1 MKALI
6 VDDERLARVD
16 LRRLLRAHPEVEI
29 VGEAKN
35 AVEAEQKI
43 KELRPD
49 LIFLDVQM
57 PSRNGFELLQD
68 MRDPPRVIFVTAYD
82 QHALRAFEFGA
93 VDYLLK
99 PIEPARLA
107 QSLGRVTAKSTAP
120 HSTSSLHTTLS
131 EHDQVFV
138 KDGERCWF
146 VRVGE
151 IRLLESEG
159 NYTRVYFRENR
170 PLLPRTLQALE
181 TRLDSKFF
189 LRVSR
194 RHLVNLRFISKVE
207 PSVDGGLNLH
217 LGERDPAIK
226 VSRRRAQSLR
236 ERLTL

>member
-1 MKALI
+1 MNALI
-6 VDDERLARVD
+6 VDDERLARVE
-16 LRRLLRAHPEVEI
+16 LRRLLRAHPEIEI

-68 MRDPPRVIFVTAYD
+68 MPNPPRVIFVTAYD

-107 QSLGRVTAKSTAP
+107 QSLGRVAARSATPRAP
-120 HSTSSLHTTLS
+120 SSSPTTLS
-131 EHDQVFV
+131 EHDQVFL

-170 PLLPRTLQALE
+170 PLLPRALQALE
-181 TRLDSKFF
+181 TRLDPKAF
-189 LRVSR
+189 LRISR
-194 RHLVNLRFISKVE
+194 RHLVNLRFISKVA

-217 LGERDPAIK
+217 LGERDPAVK

>member
-6 VDDERLARVD
+6 VDDERLARVE
-16 LRRLLRAHPEVEI
+16 LRRLLHAHPEIEI

-35 AVEAEQKI
+35 AVEAEQRI
-43 KELRPD
+43 EELRPD

-68 MRDPPRVIFVTAYD
+68 MRNPPRVIFVTAYD

-99 PIEPARLA
+99 PIEPERLA
-107 QSLGRVTAKSTAP
+107 QSLRRVAAGGTTLPAP
-120 HSTSSLHTTLS
+120 SCSHRTLS
-131 EHDQVFV
+131 ERDHVFV

-146 VRVGE
+146 VRIGE

-159 NYTRVYFRENR
+159 NYTRVYFREDR
-170 PLLPRTLQALE
+170 PLLPRALQALE
-181 TRLDSKFF
+181 MRLDPKCF

-194 RHLVNLRFISKVE
+194 RHLVNLRCISKVE
-207 PSVDGGLNLH
+207 PSVDGGLDLH
-217 LGERDPAIK
+217 FGARDPAVK
-226 VSRRRAQSLR
+226 VSRRRAQLLR
-236 ERLTL
+236 ERLRL